1 MREYKQMIHH
11 EMNESKNTAQRMI
24 NSLREVV
31 FGLEDGIVS
40 TLGAITGIAVG
51 TQNTGIV
58 IVSGL
63 VIIFVE
69 SLSMSAGTF
78 LSSKSEN
85 EMKERMLAEE
95 RYEIQTNPEKEKR
108 ELREF
113 YESRGFQPDEIEMMI
128 ARVTSDEELWLE
140 EMAYRELGIIPDEE
154 DTAVRDAGFM
164 GISYIAGGVIP
175 LTAYF
180 FLPVGSA
187 MPISIGG
194 AVTALFLLGYAKGKL
209 VHTNP
214 YKSGV
219 EMMIVSASA
228 AALGYVVGAVAS
240 NIFNI

>member
-1 MREYKQMIHH
+1 MKEYKRMIHH
-11 EMNESKNTAQRMI
+11 EMNEPKNAIQRATH
-24 NSLREVV
+24 SLREVV

-113 YESRGFQPDEIEMMI
+113 YESRGFLPEEVEMLI

-140 EMAYRELGIIPDEE
+140 EMAYRELGVIPDEE
-154 DTAVRDAGFM
+154 DTAIRDAGFM
-164 GISYIAGGVIP
+164 GISYIAGGTIP

-180 FLPVGSA
+180 FLPVAGA

-194 AVTALFLLGYAKGKL
+194 AVISLFILGYVKGKL

-214 YKSGV
+214 FKSGG

-228 AALGYVVGAVAS
+228 AALGYVVGLIAS
-240 NIFNI
+240 SIFGI